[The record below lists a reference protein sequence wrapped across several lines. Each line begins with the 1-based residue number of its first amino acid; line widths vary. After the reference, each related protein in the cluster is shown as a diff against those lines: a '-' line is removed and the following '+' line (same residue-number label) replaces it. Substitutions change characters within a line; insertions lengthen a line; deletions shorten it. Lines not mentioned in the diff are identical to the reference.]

1 MINSARRET
10 GSVLLEAM
18 VAVVV
23 FSFGLLALISMQ
35 SAAVRST
42 TDAKYRADASF
53 LANQI
58 IGQMWGVDVNTA
70 ESLDGFANGVAAT
83 QANAAE
89 CPTGG
94 ASASDD
100 TASDWLNSVSQALPG
115 AASDRQQITVVPNVT
130 NNPDGTTSTSILVT
144 VRVCWR
150 DRFSGDDAANDDDD
164 RYHNHMVTAR
174 INKNQ

>member
-1 MINSARRET
+1 MISSVVQRQR
-10 GSVLLEAM
+10 GSVLIEAM

-58 IGQMWGVDVNTA
+58 IGQMWGVAGVTLND
-70 ESLDGFANGVAAT
+70 FANGVAT
-83 QANAAE
+83 TVGNAAT
-89 CPTGG
+89 CPTG
-94 ASASDD
+94 AAAATNAAATS
-100 TASDWLNSVSQALPG
+100 WLASVSDMLPG
-115 AASDRQQITVVPNVT
+115 ADANRQQITVNAATGQVA
-130 NNPDGTTSTSILVT
+130 
-144 VRVCWR
+144 VRVCWQ
-150 DRFSGDDAANDDDD
+150 DRTAGG
-164 RYHNHMVTAR
+164 YHNHLVTAQ